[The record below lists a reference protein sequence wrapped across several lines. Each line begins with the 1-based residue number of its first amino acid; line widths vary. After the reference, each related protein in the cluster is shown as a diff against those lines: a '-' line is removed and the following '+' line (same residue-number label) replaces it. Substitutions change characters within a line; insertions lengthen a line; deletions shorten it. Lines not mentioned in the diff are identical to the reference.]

1 MCFVFCGTTIA
12 FLLYRQRCVI
22 RKHNGGTMLSV
33 FEVNEAWYWS
43 KPGLVDDALSVFG
56 FLFGFL
62 FHKWYQ
68 NNVASKYLIEYEV
81 KLRKC
86 AV

>member
-1 MCFVFCGTTIA
+1 MPKA
-12 FLLYRQRCVI
+12 FILQFPFYYQKNQDR
-22 RKHNGGTMLSV
+22 
-33 FEVNEAWYWS
+33 S